1 MNFKNQCRDL
11 PGGPVVEIL
20 CFQEKGSTPESGNEG
35 STCRMAWP
43 REWGGGNQCKGW
55 ILRANTK
62 SQSQKLIYYMII
74 EQLPNDKVIV
84 MGNR

>member
-1 MNFKNQCRDL
+1 MRVPHAAWHGQ
-11 PGGPVVEIL
+11 GG
-20 CFQEKGSTPESGNEG
+20 KK
-35 STCRMAWP
+35 
-43 REWGGGNQCKGW
+43 NQCKGW

>member
-11 PGGPVVEIL
+11 PGGPVVKIL

-35 STCRMAWP
+35 STYRMARP
-43 REWGGGNQCKGW
+43 RGGGNQCKGW

-74 EQLPNDKVIV
+74 
-84 MGNR
+84 